1 MLEYPTKASTKKNIS
16 QYPHGKAFLVKALN
30 AFILSRT
37 VLLRRK
43 FLQICQKCQRAN
55 TISSLVLPTS

>member
-43 FLQICQKCQRAN
+43 FLQICQKRQKGR
-55 TISSLVLPTS
+55 VLPTS

>member
-37 VLLRRK
+37 ALLRRK
-43 FLQICQKCQRAN
+43 FLQICQKRQKER
-55 TISSLVLPTS
+55 VLTTS